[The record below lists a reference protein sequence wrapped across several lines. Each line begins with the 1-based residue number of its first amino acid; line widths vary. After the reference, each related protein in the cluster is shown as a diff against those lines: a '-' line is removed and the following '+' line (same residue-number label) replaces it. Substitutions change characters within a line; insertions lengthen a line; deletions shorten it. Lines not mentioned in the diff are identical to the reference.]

1 MTNIKPLEVFGD
13 DLLEVQNPS
22 RYLGGEY
29 GQIVKEGDDYLNFT
43 MAFPDLYEIGMSN
56 QAIKIIYN
64 GLNARENIRCERVFT
79 PDTDFEKLLKEK
91 NVPLYSLETGIPL
104 YQSDVIGF
112 SIGYELGITGLL
124 SILDMGR
131 VPLLKKDR
139 TEEHPIVI
147 AGGCGVTNP
156 APFSI
161 FLDAFFIGEAENQFF
176 DLIDDMAK
184 IKKSGGTRSDLLKKL
199 SEHPN
204 IWMPGK
210 KAVKATQ
217 LDFGKVPSVKSY
229 FPVANIKPVQDHG
242 VVEIMRGCPN
252 GCRFCHAG
260 IYYRPQRVKD
270 AKIILDEVDE
280 VIYKAGQR
288 EVSLSSLSS
297 GDYTEIDKL
306 LDILSKKYQDARVSF
321 QLPSLKVNSFTL
333 PLLEKLSEVRKSGLT
348 FAVETPSDAWQ
359 LSLNK
364 EVFKEKLIEI
374 IKEAKK
380 RGWNKAKF
388 YFMIGLPPGNDAQ
401 HLAKNPENQKTE
413 EQEIVDFLIEIQ
425 EATRINCSV
434 NVGTFIPKAHT
445 PYERVRQLT
454 IEEATEK
461 MLFIRRSLPRG
472 KFKVSTHFEFVSFV
486 EGMISR
492 GDERVGE
499 LLLKA
504 YQKGC
509 RLDAWEDHM
518 EVDIWKSVIEEADFD
533 VVNEITR
540 ERAADEILP
549 WSDISLG
556 PKEVFYKKEFDNSV
570 NRVLTNKCAPK
581 CTSPC
586 GVCNVQKSIQV
597 NTNSNL
603 NLDKLSEDVLKNRH
617 KTIPSGEQN
626 IPVLYRVLFSFT
638 KQNGGEFIPH
648 LATQDV
654 IHKAFLRSELPV
666 VFTDGFNPVPRL
678 ELATTLSL
686 GIDSTDEIA
695 SCLLRYETSEEEF
708 VAKMNE
714 SLPQGLKINSAY
726 IFPVSNKRKRES
738 LSSCLYGAEYQYKFL
753 ISEYDVNRFV
763 TSEGF
768 NEFVSKN
775 PEFKFTKTE
784 NPLVFDV
791 YMPFRADRPFRNLLE
806 EYFENKLHK
815 ILHISKQKTLATEG
829 DKVGSYYEIFK
840 IYADEHAKLI

>member
-124 SILDMGR
+124 SILDLGR

-161 FLDAFFIGEAENQFF
+161 FLDAVFIGEAENQFF
-176 DLIDDMAK
+176 DLIDDLAK

-401 HLAKNPENQKTE
+401 H
-413 EQEIVDFLIEIQ
+413 
-425 EATRINCSV
+425 
-434 NVGTFIPKAHT
+434 
-445 PYERVRQLT
+445 
-454 IEEATEK
+454 
-461 MLFIRRSLPRG
+461 
-472 KFKVSTHFEFVSFV
+472 
-486 EGMISR
+486 
-492 GDERVGE
+492 
-499 LLLKA
+499 
-504 YQKGC
+504 
-509 RLDAWEDHM
+509 
-518 EVDIWKSVIEEADFD
+518 
-533 VVNEITR
+533 
-540 ERAADEILP
+540 
-549 WSDISLG
+549 
-556 PKEVFYKKEFDNSV
+556 
-570 NRVLTNKCAPK
+570 
-581 CTSPC
+581 
-586 GVCNVQKSIQV
+586 
-597 NTNSNL
+597 
-603 NLDKLSEDVLKNRH
+603 
-617 KTIPSGEQN
+617 
-626 IPVLYRVLFSFT
+626 
-638 KQNGGEFIPH
+638 
-648 LATQDV
+648 
-654 IHKAFLRSELPV
+654 
-666 VFTDGFNPVPRL
+666 
-678 ELATTLSL
+678 
-686 GIDSTDEIA
+686 
-695 SCLLRYETSEEEF
+695 
-708 VAKMNE
+708 
-714 SLPQGLKINSAY
+714 
-726 IFPVSNKRKRES
+726 
-738 LSSCLYGAEYQYKFL
+738 
-753 ISEYDVNRFV
+753 
-763 TSEGF
+763 
-768 NEFVSKN
+768 
-775 PEFKFTKTE
+775 
-784 NPLVFDV
+784 
-791 YMPFRADRPFRNLLE
+791 
-806 EYFENKLHK
+806 
-815 ILHISKQKTLATEG
+815 
-829 DKVGSYYEIFK
+829 
-840 IYADEHAKLI
+840 

>member
-29 GQIVKEGDDYLNFT
+29 GQIVKEGDNYLNFT

-104 YQSDVIGF
+104 YLSDVIGF

-124 SILDMGR
+124 SILDLGK

-161 FLDAFFIGEAENQFF
+161 FLDAVFIGEAENQFF
-176 DLIDDMAK
+176 DLIDDLAK

-199 SEHPN
+199 SEHPS

-217 LDFGKVPSVKSY
+217 IDFGKVPSVKSY

-333 PLLEKLSEVRKSGLT
+333 PLLEKLSEVRKSSLT

-472 KFKVSTHFEFVSFV
+472 KFKVSTHFEFVSFI

-540 ERAADEILP
+540 ERASDEILP

-556 PKEVFYKKEFDNSV
+556 PKEIFYKKEFDNSV
-570 NRVLTNKCAPK
+570 NRILTNKCAPK

-586 GVCNVQKSIQV
+586 GVCNVQKNIQV
-597 NTNSNL
+597 DTNSNF
-603 NLDKLSEDVLKNRH
+603 NLEKLSEDVLRNRH

-626 IPVLYRVLFSFT
+626 IPILYRVLFSFT

-708 VAKMNE
+708 VSKMNE

-753 ISEYDVNRFV
+753 ITENLVNQFLKSDRFI
-763 TSEGF
+763 
-768 NEFVSKN
+768 EFISKN
-775 PEFKFTKTE
+775 SDFKFTKTE

-791 YMPFRADRPFRNLLE
+791 YMPFRADRPFRNLIE

-815 ILHISKQKTLATEG
+815 ILHISKNKTLASES

-840 IYADEHAKLI
+840 FYADEHAKFI

>member
-603 NLDKLSEDVLKNRH
+603 NFDKLSEDVLKNRH

-815 ILHISKQKTLATEG
+815 ILHISKKKTLATEK

>member
-64 GLNARENIRCERVFT
+64 GLNAREYIRCERVFT

-161 FLDAFFIGEAENQFF
+161 FLDAVFIGEAENQFF
-176 DLIDDMAK
+176 DLIDDLAK

-401 HLAKNPENQKTE
+401 HLAQNPENQKTE

-461 MLFIRRSLPRG
+461 MLYIRRSLPRG

-556 PKEVFYKKEFDNSV
+556 PKEMFYKKEIDNSV

-597 NTNSNL
+597 NTDSNL

-753 ISEYDVNRFV
+753 ISENDVNQFV

-815 ILHISKQKTLATEG
+815 ILHISKQKTLATEK

>member
-1 MTNIKPLEVFGD
+1 MTNINPLKVFGD
-13 DLLEVQNPS
+13 DLLDVQNAA

-29 GQIVKEGDDYLNFT
+29 GQIVKKGDNFLNFT

-64 GLNARENIRCERVFT
+64 GLNAKDNVRCERVFT
-79 PDTDFEKLLKEK
+79 PDTDFENLLKEK
-91 NVPLYSLETGIPL
+91 NVPLYTLETGIPL
-104 YQSDVIGF
+104 HETDIIGF

-124 SILDMGR
+124 SILDYGKI
-131 VPLLKKDR
+131 PLLKKDR
-139 TEEHPIVI
+139 RENDPIVI

-161 FLDAFFIGEAENQFF
+161 FLDAVFIGEAENQFF
-176 DLIDDMAK
+176 DLIEELAK
-184 IKKSGGTRSDLLKKL
+184 IKLAGGKREDLLKKL
-199 SEHPN
+199 SEHPS

-217 LDFGKVPSVKSY
+217 ADFGKVPSVKSY
-229 FPVANIKPVQDHG
+229 YPVANIKPVQDHG

-260 IYYRPQRVKD
+260 IYYRPQRIKD
-270 AKIILDEVDE
+270 AKIILEEVDE
-280 VIYKAGQR
+280 VIYKGGQR
-288 EVSLSSLSS
+288 EISLSSLSS

-364 EVFKEKLIEI
+364 EVFKEKLIDI

-380 RGWNKAKF
+380 RGWSKAKF
-388 YFMIGLPPGNDAQ
+388 YFMIGLPPANDVT
-401 HLAKNPENQKTE
+401 HLAQNNENQKTE
-413 EQEIVDFLIEIQ
+413 EQEIVDFLIDIQ
-425 EATRINCSV
+425 EATKINCSV

-461 MLFIRRSLPRG
+461 MLYIRKNLPRG
-472 KFKVSTHFEFVSFV
+472 KFKVSTHLEFVSFI

-492 GDERVGE
+492 GDERVGH

-518 EVDIWKSVIEEADFD
+518 SFDIWKSVIEEADFD
-533 VVNEITR
+533 VVQEITR
-540 ERAADEILP
+540 ERSADEELP
-549 WSDISLG
+549 WKDISLG
-556 PKEVFYKKEFDNSV
+556 PVPVFYKKEFDNSV
-570 NRVLTNKCAPK
+570 NRVLTNKCSTK
-581 CTSPC
+581 CISPC
-586 GVCNVQKSIQV
+586 GVCNIQKSIQV
-597 NTNSNL
+597 NTDSILNL
-603 NLDKLSEDVLKNRH
+603 NNLSEDVLKNRH

-638 KQNGGEFIPH
+638 KENGGEYIPH

-654 IHKAFLRSELPV
+654 IHKAFLRSELPI

-686 GIDSTDEIA
+686 GIESKDEIA

-708 VAKMNE
+708 VEKMNE

-738 LSSCLYGAEYQYKFL
+738 LSSALYGSIYQYKFL
-753 ISEYDVNRFV
+753 IDNNDVNQFV
-763 TSEGF
+763 TSERF
-768 NEFVSKN
+768 NNFLANNSD
-775 PEFKFTKTE
+775 FKFTKTE
-784 NPLVFDV
+784 NPAIFDV
-791 YMPFRADRPFRNLLE
+791 YMPFKSDRPFRNLLE
-806 EYFENKLHK
+806 EFFEKKIHK
-815 ILHISKQKTLATEG
+815 IVHISKINTLAKEG
-829 DKVGSYYEIFK
+829 EKVGSYFEIFK
-840 IYADEHAKLI
+840 IFADIHKDLI

>member
-1 MTNIKPLEVFGD
+1 MTNINPLKVFGD
-13 DLLEVQNPS
+13 DLLEVQNAA

-29 GQIVKEGDDYLNFT
+29 GQIVKTGDDYLNFT

-64 GLNARENIRCERVFT
+64 GLNAKNNVRCERVFT
-79 PDTDFEKLLKEK
+79 PDTDFENLLKEK
-91 NVPLYSLETGIPL
+91 NVPLYTLETGIPL
-104 YQSDVIGF
+104 HETDIIGF

-124 SILDMGR
+124 SILDYGR

-139 TEEHPIVI
+139 TEDDPIVI
-147 AGGCGVTNP
+147 AGGCGATNP

-161 FLDAFFIGEAENQFF
+161 FLDAVFIGEAENQFF
-176 DLIDDMAK
+176 DLIEELAK
-184 IKKSGGTRSDLLKKL
+184 IKLAGGKRDDLLKKL
-199 SEHPN
+199 SEHPS

-217 LDFGKVPSVKSY
+217 ADFGKVPSVKSY
-229 FPVANIKPVQDHG
+229 YPVANIKPVQDHG

-270 AKIILDEVDE
+270 AKIILEEVDE
-280 VIYKAGQR
+280 VIYKGGNR
-288 EVSLSSLSS
+288 EISLSSLSS

-364 EVFKEKLIEI
+364 EVFKEKLIDI

-388 YFMIGLPPGNDAQ
+388 YFMIGLPPANDAT
-401 HLAKNPENQKTE
+401 HLAQNNENQKTE
-413 EQEIVDFLIEIQ
+413 EQEIVDFLIDIQ
-425 EATRINCSV
+425 EATKINCSV

-461 MLFIRRSLPRG
+461 MLYIRKNLPRG
-472 KFKVSTHFEFVSFV
+472 KFKVSTHLEFVSFI

-492 GDERVGE
+492 GDERIGN

-504 YQKGC
+504 YEKGC

-518 EVDIWKSVIEEADFD
+518 SFDIWKSVIEEADFD
-533 VVNEITR
+533 VVQEITR
-540 ERAADEILP
+540 ERSADEELP
-549 WSDISLG
+549 WKDISLG
-556 PKEVFYKKEFDNSV
+556 PVPVFYKKEFENSV
-570 NRVLTNKCAPK
+570 NRVLTNKCSTK

-597 NTNSNL
+597 NTDSVLNL
-603 NLDKLSEDVLKNRH
+603 NNLSEDVLKNRH

-638 KQNGGEFIPH
+638 KQNGGEYIPH

-654 IHKAFLRSELPV
+654 IHKAFLRSELPI

-686 GIDSTDEIA
+686 GIESKDEIA

-708 VAKMNE
+708 VEKMNE

-738 LSSCLYGAEYQYKFL
+738 LSSALYGSIYQYKFL
-753 ISEYDVNRFV
+753 IDNNDVNQFV
-763 TSEGF
+763 KSEEF
-768 NEFVSKN
+768 NNFLANNSD
-775 PEFKFTKTE
+775 FKFTKTE
-784 NPLVFDV
+784 NPAIFDV
-791 YMPFRADRPFRNLLE
+791 YMPFKSDRPFRNLLE
-806 EYFENKLHK
+806 EFFEKKIHK
-815 ILHISKQKTLATEG
+815 IVHISKINTLAKEG
-829 DKVGSYYEIFK
+829 EKVGSYFEIFK
-840 IYADEHAKLI
+840 IFADIHKDLI

>member
-1 MTNIKPLEVFGD
+1 MTNINPLKVFGD
-13 DLLEVQNPS
+13 DLLDVQNAA

-29 GQIVKEGDDYLNFT
+29 GQIVKTGDDYLNFT

-64 GLNARENIRCERVFT
+64 GLNAKDNVRCERVFT
-79 PDTDFEKLLKEK
+79 PDTDFENLLKEK
-91 NVPLYSLETGIPL
+91 NVPLYTLETGIPL
-104 YQSDVIGF
+104 HETDIIGF

-124 SILDMGR
+124 SILDYGKI
-131 VPLLKKDR
+131 PLLKKDR
-139 TEEHPIVI
+139 SENDPIVI
-147 AGGCGVTNP
+147 AGGCGATNP

-161 FLDAFFIGEAENQFF
+161 FLDAVFIGEAENQFF
-176 DLIDDMAK
+176 DLIEELAK
-184 IKKSGGTRSDLLKKL
+184 IKLAGGKRSDLLKKL
-199 SEHPN
+199 SEHPS

-217 LDFGKVPSVKSY
+217 ADFGKVPSVKSY
-229 FPVANIKPVQDHG
+229 YPVANIKPVQDHG

-270 AKIILDEVDE
+270 AKIILEEVDE
-280 VIYKAGQR
+280 VIYKGGNR
-288 EVSLSSLSS
+288 EISLSSLSS

-364 EVFKEKLIEI
+364 EVFKEKLIDI

-388 YFMIGLPPGNDAQ
+388 YFMIGLPPANDAT
-401 HLAKNPENQKTE
+401 HLTQNNENQKTE
-413 EQEIVDFLIEIQ
+413 EQEIVDFLIDIQ
-425 EATRINCSV
+425 EATKINCSV

-461 MLFIRRSLPRG
+461 MLYIRKNLPRG
-472 KFKVSTHFEFVSFV
+472 KFKVSTHLEFVSFI

-492 GDERVGE
+492 GDERIGN

-504 YQKGC
+504 YEKGC

-518 EVDIWKSVIEEADFD
+518 SFDIWKSVIEEADFD
-533 VVNEITR
+533 VVQEITR
-540 ERAADEILP
+540 ERSADEELP
-549 WSDISLG
+549 WKDISLG
-556 PKEVFYKKEFDNSV
+556 PVPVFYKKEFDNSV
-570 NRVLTNKCAPK
+570 NRVLTNKCSTK

-597 NTNSNL
+597 NTDSILNL
-603 NLDKLSEDVLKNRH
+603 NNLSEDVLKNRH

-638 KQNGGEFIPH
+638 KENGGEFIPH

-654 IHKAFLRSELPV
+654 IHKAFLRSELPI

-686 GIDSTDEIA
+686 GIESKDEIA

-708 VAKMNE
+708 VDKMNE

-738 LSSCLYGAEYQYKFL
+738 LSSALYGSIYQYKFL
-753 ISEYDVNRFV
+753 IDNNDVNQFV
-763 TSEGF
+763 KSEEF
-768 NEFVSKN
+768 NNFIANNSD
-775 PEFKFTKTE
+775 FKFTKTE
-784 NPLVFDV
+784 NPSIFDV
-791 YMPFRADRPFRNLLE
+791 YMPFKSDRPFRNLLE
-806 EYFENKLHK
+806 EFFEKKIHK
-815 ILHISKQKTLATEG
+815 IVHISKINTLAKEG
-829 DKVGSYYEIFK
+829 EKVGSYFEIFK
-840 IYADEHAKLI
+840 IFADIHKDLI

>member
-1 MTNIKPLEVFGD
+1 MTNINPLKVFGD
-13 DLLEVQNPS
+13 DLLDVQNAA

-29 GQIVKEGDDYLNFT
+29 GQIVKKGDNFLNFT

-64 GLNARENIRCERVFT
+64 GLNAKDNVRCERVFT
-79 PDTDFEKLLKEK
+79 PDTDFENLLKEK
-91 NVPLYSLETGIPL
+91 NVPLYTLETGLPL
-104 YQSDVIGF
+104 HETDIIGF

-124 SILDMGR
+124 SILDYGKI
-131 VPLLKKDR
+131 PLLKKDR
-139 TEEHPIVI
+139 SENDPIVI
-147 AGGCGVTNP
+147 AGGCGATNP
-156 APFSI
+156 VPFSI
-161 FLDAFFIGEAENQFF
+161 FLDAVFIGEAENQFF
-176 DLIDDMAK
+176 DLIEELAK
-184 IKKSGGTRSDLLKKL
+184 IKLAGGKRDDLLKKL
-199 SEHPN
+199 SEHPS
-204 IWMPGK
+204 IWVPGK

-217 LDFGKVPSVKSY
+217 LDFGKVHSVKSY
-229 FPVANIKPVQDHG
+229 YPVANIKPVQDHG

-270 AKIILDEVDE
+270 AKIILEEVDE
-280 VIYKAGQR
+280 VIYKGGQR
-288 EVSLSSLSS
+288 EISLSSLSS

-388 YFMIGLPPGNDAQ
+388 YFMIGLPPANDVS
-401 HLAKNPENQKTE
+401 HLAKNNENQKTE
-413 EQEIVDFLIEIQ
+413 EQEIVDFLIDIQ
-425 EATRINCSV
+425 EATKINCSV

-445 PYERVRQLT
+445 PYERCRQLT

-461 MLFIRRSLPRG
+461 MLYIRKNLPRG
-472 KFKVSTHFEFVSFV
+472 KFKVSTHLEFVSFI

-492 GDERVGE
+492 GDERIGN

-518 EVDIWKSVIEEADFD
+518 SFDIWKSVIEEADFD
-533 VVNEITR
+533 VVQEITR
-540 ERAADEILP
+540 ERSVDEELP
-549 WSDISLG
+549 WKDISLG
-556 PKEVFYKKEFDNSV
+556 PVPNFYKKEFENSV
-570 NRVLTNKCAPK
+570 NRVLSPK
-581 CTSPC
+581 CSTKCVNPC
-586 GVCNVQKSIQV
+586 GVCNVQKNIQV
-597 NTNSNL
+597 NTESLLNL
-603 NLDKLSEDVLKNRH
+603 NTLSEDVLKNRH

-638 KQNGGEFIPH
+638 KENGGEFIPH

-654 IHKAFLRSELPV
+654 IHKAFLRSELPI

-686 GIDSTDEIA
+686 GIESKDEIA

-708 VAKMNE
+708 VEKMNE

-738 LSSCLYGAEYQYKFL
+738 LSSALYGSIYQYKFL
-753 ISEYDVNRFV
+753 IDNNDINQFV

-768 NEFVSKN
+768 KN
-775 PEFKFTKTE
+775 FLANNPDFKFTKTE
-784 NPLVFDV
+784 NPEIFDV
-791 YMPFRADRPFRNLLE
+791 YMPFKSDRPFRNLLE
-806 EYFENKLHK
+806 EFFEKKIHK
-815 ILHISKQKTLATEG
+815 IVHIAKIKTLAKEG
-829 DKVGSYYEIFK
+829 EKVGSYFEIFK
-840 IYADEHAKLI
+840 IYADIHKDLI

>member
-1 MTNIKPLEVFGD
+1 M
-13 DLLEVQNPS
+13 
-22 RYLGGEY
+22 
-29 GQIVKEGDDYLNFT
+29 
-43 MAFPDLYEIGMSN
+43 
-56 QAIKIIYN
+56 
-64 GLNARENIRCERVFT
+64 
-79 PDTDFEKLLKEK
+79 
-91 NVPLYSLETGIPL
+91 
-104 YQSDVIGF
+104 
-112 SIGYELGITGLL
+112 L
-124 SILDMGR
+124 SILDLGR

-161 FLDAFFIGEAENQFF
+161 FLDAVFIGEAENQFF
-176 DLIDDMAK
+176 DLIDDLAK
-184 IKKSGGTRSDLLKKL
+184 IKKSGGTRSDFLKKL
-199 SEHPN
+199 SEHPS

-597 NTNSNL
+597 NTDSNL

-753 ISEYDVNRFV
+753 ISENDVNQFV

-815 ILHISKQKTLATEG
+815 ILHISKKKTLATEK

>member
-1 MTNIKPLEVFGD
+1 MTNINPLKVFGD
-13 DLLEVQNPS
+13 DLLDVQNAA

-29 GQIVKEGDDYLNFT
+29 GQIVKTGDDYLNFT

-64 GLNARENIRCERVFT
+64 GLNAKDNVRCERVFT
-79 PDTDFEKLLKEK
+79 PDTDFENLLKEK
-91 NVPLYSLETGIPL
+91 NVPLYTLETGIPL
-104 YQSDVIGF
+104 HETDIIGF

-124 SILDMGR
+124 SILDYGR

-139 TEEHPIVI
+139 TEDDPIVI
-147 AGGCGVTNP
+147 AGGCGATNP

-161 FLDAFFIGEAENQFF
+161 FLDAVFIGEAENQFF
-176 DLIDDMAK
+176 DLIEELAK
-184 IKKSGGTRSDLLKKL
+184 IKLAGGKRSDLLKKL
-199 SEHPN
+199 SEHPS

-217 LDFGKVPSVKSY
+217 ADFGKVPSVKSY
-229 FPVANIKPVQDHG
+229 YPVANIKPVQDHG

-270 AKIILDEVDE
+270 AKIILEEVDE
-280 VIYKAGQR
+280 VIYKGGNR
-288 EVSLSSLSS
+288 EISLSSLSS

-364 EVFKEKLIEI
+364 EVFKEKLIDI

-388 YFMIGLPPGNDAQ
+388 YFMIGLPPANDAT
-401 HLAKNPENQKTE
+401 HLTQNNENQKTE
-413 EQEIVDFLIEIQ
+413 EQEIVDFLIDIQ
-425 EATRINCSV
+425 EATKINCSV

-461 MLFIRRSLPRG
+461 MLYIRKNLPRG
-472 KFKVSTHFEFVSFV
+472 KFKVSTHLEFVSFI

-492 GDERVGE
+492 GDERIGN

-504 YQKGC
+504 YEKGC

-518 EVDIWKSVIEEADFD
+518 SFDIWKSVIEEADFD
-533 VVNEITR
+533 VVQEITR
-540 ERAADEILP
+540 ERSADEELP
-549 WSDISLG
+549 WKDISLG
-556 PKEVFYKKEFDNSV
+556 PVPVFYKKEFDNSV
-570 NRVLTNKCAPK
+570 NRVLTNKCSTK

-597 NTNSNL
+597 NTDSILNL
-603 NLDKLSEDVLKNRH
+603 NNLSEDVLKNRH

-638 KQNGGEFIPH
+638 KENGGEFIPH

-654 IHKAFLRSELPV
+654 IHKAFLRSELPI

-686 GIDSTDEIA
+686 GIESKDEIA

-708 VAKMNE
+708 VDKMNE

-738 LSSCLYGAEYQYKFL
+738 LSSALYGSIYQYKFL
-753 ISEYDVNRFV
+753 IDNNDVNQFV
-763 TSEGF
+763 KSEEF
-768 NEFVSKN
+768 NNFIANNSD
-775 PEFKFTKTE
+775 FKFTKTE
-784 NPLVFDV
+784 NPSIFDV
-791 YMPFRADRPFRNLLE
+791 YMPFKSDRPFRNLLE
-806 EYFENKLHK
+806 EFFEKKIHK
-815 ILHISKQKTLATEG
+815 IVHISKINTLAKEG
-829 DKVGSYYEIFK
+829 EKVGSYFEIFK
-840 IYADEHAKLI
+840 IFADIHKDLI

>member
-1 MTNIKPLEVFGD
+1 MTNINPLKVFGD
-13 DLLEVQNPS
+13 DLLEVQNAA

-29 GQIVKEGDDYLNFT
+29 GQIVKTGDDYLNFT

-64 GLNARENIRCERVFT
+64 GLNAKDNVRCERVFT
-79 PDTDFEKLLKEK
+79 PDTDFENLLKEK
-91 NVPLYSLETGIPL
+91 NVPLYTLETGIPL
-104 YQSDVIGF
+104 HETDIIGF

-124 SILDMGR
+124 SILDYGR

-139 TEEHPIVI
+139 TEDDPIVI
-147 AGGCGVTNP
+147 AGGCGATNP

-161 FLDAFFIGEAENQFF
+161 FLDAVFIGEAENQFF
-176 DLIDDMAK
+176 DLIEELAK
-184 IKKSGGTRSDLLKKL
+184 IKLAGGKRDDLLKKL
-199 SEHPN
+199 SEHPS

-217 LDFGKVPSVKSY
+217 ADFGKVPSVKSY

-270 AKIILDEVDE
+270 AKIILEEVDE
-280 VIYKAGQR
+280 VIYTGGNR
-288 EVSLSSLSS
+288 EISLSSLSS

-364 EVFKEKLIEI
+364 EVFKEKLIDI

-388 YFMIGLPPGNDAQ
+388 YFMMGLPPANDAT
-401 HLAKNPENQKTE
+401 HLAQNNENQKTE
-413 EQEIVDFLIEIQ
+413 EQEIVDFLIDIQ
-425 EATRINCSV
+425 EATKINCSV

-461 MLFIRRSLPRG
+461 MLYIRKNLPRG
-472 KFKVSTHFEFVSFV
+472 KFKVSTHLEFVSFI

-492 GDERVGE
+492 GDERIGN

-504 YQKGC
+504 YEKGC

-518 EVDIWKSVIEEADFD
+518 SFDIWKSVIEEADFD
-533 VVNEITR
+533 VVQEITR
-540 ERAADEILP
+540 ERSADEELP
-549 WSDISLG
+549 WKDISLG
-556 PKEVFYKKEFDNSV
+556 PVPVFYKKEFENSV
-570 NRVLTNKCAPK
+570 NRVLTNKCSTK
-581 CTSPC
+581 CISPC

-597 NTNSNL
+597 NTDSVLNL
-603 NLDKLSEDVLKNRH
+603 NNLSEDVLKNRH

-654 IHKAFLRSELPV
+654 IHKAFLRSELPI

-686 GIDSTDEIA
+686 GIESKDEIA

-708 VAKMNE
+708 VEKMNE

-738 LSSCLYGAEYQYKFL
+738 LSSALYGSIYQYKFL
-753 ISEYDVNRFV
+753 IDNNDVNQFV
-763 TSEGF
+763 KSEEF
-768 NEFVSKN
+768 NNFLATNSDL
-775 PEFKFTKTE
+775 KFTKTE
-784 NPLVFDV
+784 NPAIFDV
-791 YMPFRADRPFRNLLE
+791 YIPFKSDRPFRNLLE
-806 EYFENKLHK
+806 EFFEKKIHK
-815 ILHISKQKTLATEG
+815 IVHISKINTLAKEG
-829 DKVGSYYEIFK
+829 EKVGSYFEIFK
-840 IYADEHAKLI
+840 IFADIHKDLI

>member
-1 MTNIKPLEVFGD
+1 MTNINPLKVFGD
-13 DLLEVQNPS
+13 DLLDVQNAA

-29 GQIVKEGDDYLNFT
+29 GQIVKKGDNFLNFT

-64 GLNARENIRCERVFT
+64 GLNAKNNVRCERVFT
-79 PDTDFEKLLKEK
+79 PDTDFENLLKEK
-91 NVPLYSLETGIPL
+91 NVPLYTLETGIPL
-104 YQSDVIGF
+104 HETDIIGF

-124 SILDMGR
+124 SILDYGKI
-131 VPLLKKDR
+131 PLLKKDR
-139 TEEHPIVI
+139 SEDDPIVI
-147 AGGCGVTNP
+147 AGGCGATNP

-161 FLDAFFIGEAENQFF
+161 FLDAVFIGEAENQFF
-176 DLIDDMAK
+176 DLIEELAK
-184 IKKSGGTRSDLLKKL
+184 IKLAGGKRDDLLKKL
-199 SEHPN
+199 SEHPS

-217 LDFGKVPSVKSY
+217 ADFGKVPSVKSY
-229 FPVANIKPVQDHG
+229 YPVANIKPVQDHG

-270 AKIILDEVDE
+270 AKIILEEVDE
-280 VIYKAGQR
+280 VIYKGGNR
-288 EVSLSSLSS
+288 EISLSSLSS

-364 EVFKEKLIEI
+364 EVFKEKLIDI

-388 YFMIGLPPGNDAQ
+388 YFMIGLPPANDAT
-401 HLAKNPENQKTE
+401 HLAKNNENQKTE
-413 EQEIVDFLIEIQ
+413 EQEIVDFLIDIQ
-425 EATRINCSV
+425 EATKINCSV

-445 PYERVRQLT
+445 PYERCRQLT

-461 MLFIRRSLPRG
+461 MLYIRKNLPRG
-472 KFKVSTHFEFVSFV
+472 KFKVSTHLEFVSFI

-492 GDERVGE
+492 GDERIGN

-504 YQKGC
+504 YEKGC

-518 EVDIWKSVIEEADFD
+518 SFDIWKSVIEEADFD
-533 VVNEITR
+533 VVQEITR
-540 ERAADEILP
+540 ERSADEELP
-549 WSDISLG
+549 WKDISLG
-556 PKEVFYKKEFDNSV
+556 PVPVFYKKEFDNSV
-570 NRVLTNKCAPK
+570 NRVLTNKCSTK

-586 GVCNVQKSIQV
+586 GVCNVQKNIQV
-597 NTNSNL
+597 NTDSLLNL
-603 NLDKLSEDVLKNRH
+603 NKLSDDVLKNRH

-638 KQNGGEFIPH
+638 KENGGEFIPH

-654 IHKAFLRSELPV
+654 IHKAFLRSELPI

-686 GIDSTDEIA
+686 GIESKDEIA

-708 VAKMNE
+708 VEKMNE

-738 LSSCLYGAEYQYKFL
+738 LSSALYGSIYQYKFL
-753 ISEYDVNRFV
+753 IDNNDVNQFV

-768 NEFVSKN
+768 KN
-775 PEFKFTKTE
+775 FLANNSDFKFTKTE
-784 NPLVFDV
+784 NPAIFDV
-791 YMPFRADRPFRNLLE
+791 YMPFKSDRPFRNLLE
-806 EYFENKLHK
+806 EFFEKKIHK
-815 ILHISKQKTLATEG
+815 IVHIAKINTLAKEG
-829 DKVGSYYEIFK
+829 ENVGSYFEIFK
-840 IYADEHAKLI
+840 IFADIHKDLI

>member
-124 SILDMGR
+124 SILDLGR

-161 FLDAFFIGEAENQFF
+161 FLDAVFIGEAENQFF
-176 DLIDDMAK
+176 DLIDDLAK
-184 IKKSGGTRSDLLKKL
+184 IKKSGGTRSELLKKL

-454 IEEATEK
+454 IEDATEK

-540 ERAADEILP
+540 ERAVDEILP

-556 PKEVFYKKEFDNSV
+556 PKEMFYKKEFDNSV

-597 NTNSNL
+597 NTDSNL
-603 NLDKLSEDVLKNRH
+603 NLNKLSEDVLKNRH

-753 ISEYDVNRFV
+753 ILENDVNRFV

-815 ILHISKQKTLATEG
+815 ILHISKQKTLASEG